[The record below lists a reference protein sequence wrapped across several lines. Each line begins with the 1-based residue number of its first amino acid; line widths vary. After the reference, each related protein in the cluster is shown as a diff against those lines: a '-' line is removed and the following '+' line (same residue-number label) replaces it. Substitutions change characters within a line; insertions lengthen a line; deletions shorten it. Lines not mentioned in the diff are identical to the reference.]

1 MKKRPFSSS
10 DEVALSRWSGS
21 VGLSSGGLHDNYLNA
36 GGMYNGFKREIFLE
50 GEKIHDD
57 PN

>member
-1 MKKRPFSSS
+1 MKARLTKWAGFS
-10 DEVALSRWSGS
+10 DMPGF

-36 GGMYNGFKREIFLE
+36 GGMYNGFKREVFLE
-50 GEKIHDD
+50 GGKSHDD